1 MIDNGNLLPLNIH
14 FPGRLVFG
22 SGMLNALPADVEK
35 LGSKSVFIVTIPP
48 LLSAL
53 SDIIAQ
59 LKEKGIAVAIDTS
72 IKHEPS
78 FRDFNQLL
86 VTAKAANPDT
96 IIGIGGGSV
105 LDLAKLV
112 AAPVWRFLSS
122 D

>member
-1 MIDNGNLLPLNIH
+1 MTNNGNLLPLNIH

-22 SGMLNALPADVEK
+22 NGTLNALATDIEK
-35 LGSKSVFIVTIPP
+35 LGSKSVFIVTIDP
-48 LLSAL
+48 LLKSL

-72 IKHEPS
+72 IKQEPS
-78 FRDFNQLL
+78 FSDFDKLM

-96 IIGIGGGSV
+96 VIGIGGGGV
-105 LDLAKLV
+105 LDLVKLV
-112 AAPVWRFLSS
+112 G